1 MAGRALQFAALA
13 ILVAALAACA
23 TPRPGLPD
31 RAERLAAACNGCH
44 GPGGRG
50 SGAIPALAGLEAGYL
65 EQRLR
70 DWQAAAEAD
79 GADHLMVR
87 FARGLEPDDP
97 SLLARHY
104 AALPGEHPAP

>member
-1 MAGRALQFAALA
+1 MAGRAVRFAALVA
-13 ILVAALAACA
+13 LVSALNACSA
-23 TPRPGLPD
+23 QGTALPD

-50 SGAIPALAGLEAGYL
+50 SGAIPPLAGLEAGFL

-70 DWQAAAEAD
+70 DWQEAEEAD
-79 GADHLMVR
+79 GGDHLMVR

-97 SLLARHY
+97 ALLARHY
-104 AALPGEHPAP
+104 AALPGAPDP

>member
-1 MAGRALQFAALA
+1 VAERALRFAALA
-13 ILVAALAACA
+13 VLVAALAAC
-23 TPRPGLPD
+23 TSPRVPD
-31 RAERLAAACNGCH
+31 RGERLAAACNGCH